1 MPVDES
7 HVQRL
12 LHLISPQNGELVA
25 RWAEALRGAGGFYA
39 EMEQDGLEAVAV
51 GTLSLLASALRLGE
65 LPPTAERRY
74 VDPPPYRHQPLD
86 QFVLAGLLVDRLL
99 RDYLFER
106 APDPETAT
114 AAMARVDPV
123 LAGAIVRV
131 VRLRQQRLGA
141 GQLVADI
148 GKLLGRARN
157 ARRAFDAVTERIAQ
171 ALNVDACLL
180 IALDATTAVLSGASD
195 AIDDAV
201 LAADHTEER
210 DAFGWLD
217 EVEDDRLHGHALD
230 GRGSQL
236 ERALHAAGMR
246 HLSHRSL
253 VTQGRL
259 VGALVF
265 AGDRTV
271 DGQYEEHVDALS
283 PLLAAQLGYVRQT
296 GALQRADA
304 AIDDLFDASPNMMV
318 ELDRLGRILR
328 TNDRF
333 RREIGMPGDVVGMPL
348 MWLVHPA
355 WGERFNGLWARLESE
370 DRLHEARID
379 LIAADSR
386 RRALALE
393 AHWIHN
399 DAGERT
405 TCLVALWNVTD
416 QVVRAEEDKVRIDE
430 LSAFAHHVAH
440 DLQAPLRT
448 IAGFTALLADE
459 LPAEVDPEL
468 HDYAERAQEAAERAG
483 ELVQGLLRFAHGTR
497 TDGHS
502 RVVTLDTLLEDVRIK
517 LAADLEDSGGA
528 LVVGADDSRLLGDEV
543 TLATLLG
550 NLVANALRYAGAA
563 APRVEVGVATA
574 DPGWATLYVRD
585 NGVGIPAEDQE
596 RIFGAFVRGA
606 TDQPGS
612 GLGLAIVRRIARA
625 HGGDV
630 TVESALGEGSTFSV
644 RLPTP

>member
-1 MPVDES
+1 MADEE
-7 HVQRL
+7 HPDAL
-12 LHLISPQNGELVA
+12 LDLISPDNAQLVT
-25 RWAEALRGAGGFYA
+25 RWAETLRLAGGFYA
-39 EMEQDGLEAVAV
+39 AMDHDGLEAIAIQ
-51 GTLSLLASALRLGE
+51 TLGLLSFALRTGE
-65 LPPTAERRY
+65 FPPTAERRY

-86 QFVLAGLLVDRLL
+86 QFVLASLLVDRLM
-99 RDYLFER
+99 RDYLVER
-106 APDPETAT
+106 APNVE
-114 AAMARVDPV
+114 AAAEAMSRVDPV
-123 LAGAIVRV
+123 LAEAIVRV

-141 GQLVADI
+141 GQLVADV

-157 ARRAFDAVTERIAQ
+157 ARRAFDAVADRIAQ
-171 ALNVDACLL
+171 SLHVEMALIVAIDPT
-180 IALDATTAVLSGASD
+180 IVVLSGSSEACDES
-195 AIDDAV
+195 V
-201 LAADHTEER
+201 VPSDHTEER

-217 EVEDDRLHGHALD
+217 QVDDDRLHGHALD
-230 GRGSQL
+230 GRGSHL
-236 ERALHAAGMR
+236 ERALHTAGLR
-246 HLSHRSL
+246 YLSHRSL

-259 VGALVF
+259 VGALLFGGETPV
-265 AGDRTV
+265 ASH
-271 DGQYEEHVDALS
+271 YAEHVDALA

-370 DRLHEARID
+370 ERLHEARID

-399 DAGERT
+399 GSGERT

-448 IAGFTALLADE
+448 IAGFTAALADE
-459 LPAEVDPEL
+459 LPAEADPEL
-468 HDYAERAQEAAERAG
+468 HDYAERAQDAAERAG
-483 ELVQGLLRFAHGTR
+483 ELVRGLLRFAHGTR
-497 TDGHS
+497 SERRS
-502 RVVTLDTLLEDVRIK
+502 RVVALETLMEDVRVK
-517 LAADLEDSGGA
+517 LAADLTASDGTLIVA
-528 LVVGADDSRLLGDEV
+528 ADQSRLLGDEV

-550 NLVANALRYAGAA
+550 NLVTNALRYSGD
-563 APRVEVGVATA
+563 APPHIEVGVTTA

-585 NGVGIPAEDQE
+585 RGMGIPAEDQE
-596 RIFGAFVRGA
+596 RIFGAFVRGHS
-606 TDQPGS
+606 DQPGS

-630 TVESALGEGSTFSV
+630 SVDSAPGHGSTFSV